1 MFQLPFHLNPE
12 ARVLRVDHDALAS
25 RVEFDLDFVVLL
37 QPAGGGLDGLGYQR
51 EEIII
56 FDFGE
61 AASVEI

>member
-1 MFQLPFHLNPE
+1 MLL
-12 ARVLRVDHDALAS
+12 VDHDALAS

-61 AASVEI
+61 AAGVEI